1 LADDASLDA
10 AALRKEIV
18 RLNKMVRSLMDRAER
33 STIVCGSDFSLF
45 QMAVTLEDQ
54 VRHRTRELEAALH
67 ENRKITHA
75 LQRAQELMKEEIE
88 ERRRTQAE
96 LENEREAQRRL
107 IDELAQAHGQLLQS
121 EKLASIGQLAAG
133 VAHEINNPIGFVDS
147 NLRTLKTWVRRLL
160 DVMSLEE
167 SMLAGLAPE
176 ARARIEAARED
187 ADLDYLQSDINTL
200 IDESIEGASR
210 VRRIVQDL
218 RDFSRAGG
226 DEWNIV
232 DLHCGIEATL
242 NVLRNELKYKADVVK
257 DYGELPQVECMPS
270 QLNQVVMNLLMNA
283 AQAIPDRGTITIRT
297 RLDGDH
303 VTIAVEDT
311 GAGMAADV
319 QAKIF
324 DPFFTTKPVGKG
336 TGLGLSVSYGII
348 EKHGGKITVESEP
361 GVGSRFT
368 VRLPITRPERGPAGA
383 PHRARLARLLTARQ

>member
-1 LADDASLDA
+1 MADAPLAGDSSLEVSSLNA
-10 AALRKEIV
+10 EIA

-33 STIVCGSDFSLF
+33 STVVCGSDFSLF

-54 VRHRTRELEAALH
+54 VRHRTRELEDALH

-75 LQRAQELMKEEIE
+75 LQRAQQLMKEEIE
-88 ERRRTQAE
+88 ERKRTQAE

-147 NLRTLKTWVRRLL
+147 NLRTLKTWVRQLL
-160 DVMSLEE
+160 DVMTLEE
-167 SMLAGLAPE
+167 SMLSGLGPD
-176 ARARIEAARED
+176 ARGRIDAARKE
-187 ADLDYLQSDINTL
+187 ADLDYLQSDINAL

-232 DLHCGIEATL
+232 DVHCGIEATL
-242 NVLRNELKYKADVVK
+242 NVVRNELKYKVEVVK

-283 AQAIPDRGTITIRT
+283 VQAIPERGTITIRT
-297 RLDGDH
+297 RACGDH
-303 VTIAVEDT
+303 VTIAVADT
-311 GAGMAADV
+311 GIGMTPEV

-324 DPFFTTKPVGKG
+324 DPFYTTKPVGKG
-336 TGLGLSVSYGII
+336 TGLGLSVSYGIV
-348 EKHGGKITVESEP
+348 EKHEGRIAVESEP
-361 GVGSRFT
+361 GVGSCFT
-368 VRLPITRPERGPAGA
+368 VWLPIARTE
-383 PHRARLARLLTARQ
+383 HRN